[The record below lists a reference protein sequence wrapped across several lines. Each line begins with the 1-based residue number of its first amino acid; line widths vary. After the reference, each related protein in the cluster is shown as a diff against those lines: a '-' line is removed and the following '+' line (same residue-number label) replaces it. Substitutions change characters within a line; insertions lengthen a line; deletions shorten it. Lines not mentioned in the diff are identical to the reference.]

1 VLAETFKG
9 FVASRDNFHG
19 LVIPLRVPGV
29 LNFNWLEKRPHNELD
44 LKNRENI
51 LQLQRQFDNNFA
63 IMTSA
68 KKHVP
73 IVKKRTK
80 RFARHQSG
88 TRK

>member
-1 VLAETFKG
+1 M
-9 FVASRDNFHG
+9 
-19 LVIPLRVPGV
+19 PGV
-29 LNFNWLEKRPHNELD
+29 LNSNWLEKRPHNELD
-44 LKNRENI
+44 LKNRQNI
-51 LQLQRQFDNNFA
+51 LQLQRQLDNKSA

-88 TRK
+88 KTKD